1 MTWKETKN
9 FNITKTTF
17 EERMEEA
24 GYRPDKEVIMTE
36 EEIDVEIKAVEKR
49 LKYLKQLQRNIQ
61 GEHSPGQQSQI
72 ERARRAM
79 YEQRHGLISRHNL
92 GD

>member
-49 LKYLKQLQRNIQ
+49 LKYLKQKALMNLKHLKQNKTLLKLMIMCLVIM
-61 GEHSPGQQSQI
+61 QQVTLNT
-72 ERARRAM
+72 M
-79 YEQRHGLISRHNL
+79 LTY
-92 GD
+92 